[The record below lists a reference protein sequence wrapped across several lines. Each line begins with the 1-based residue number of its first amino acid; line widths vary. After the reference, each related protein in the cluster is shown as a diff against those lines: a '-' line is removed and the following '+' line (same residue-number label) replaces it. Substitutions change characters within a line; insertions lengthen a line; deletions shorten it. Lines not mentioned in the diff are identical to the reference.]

1 MDDST
6 TTTRRRLLEGA
17 SVGGGALLA
26 GCTDQLDLGGGGSG
40 TGTGSEAAQTDADGA
55 TVDGVGAIVAIDQE
69 ALQEEQL
76 AIREELQ
83 NGNITREEA
92 QEQAAELQEELIS
105 DAVSALAET
114 AETTDGVDVVE
125 EYTTL
130 GAIVLSGEAVPI
142 IGLLDSENV
151 SALVSRSDVEDRA
164 GTETATTT
172 ESA

>member
-1 MDDST
+1 MDDP

-26 GCTDQLDLGGGGSG
+26 GCADQLDLGGGDGSG
-40 TGTGSEAAQTDADGA
+40 TGTDAAQTDGDGA
-55 TVDGVGAIVAIDQE
+55 TVDGVGAVVAVDQE
-69 ALQEEQL
+69 ALQQEQL
-76 AIREELQ
+76 RIREELQ
-83 NGNITREEA
+83 NGTISREEA
-92 QEQAAELQEELIS
+92 QEQAADLQEEFIS

-114 AETTDGVDVVE
+114 AEATDGVDVTA

-130 GAIVLSGEAVPI
+130 GAVVLTGEAVPI

-164 GTETATTT
+164 GSGTTT
-172 ESA
+172 EST